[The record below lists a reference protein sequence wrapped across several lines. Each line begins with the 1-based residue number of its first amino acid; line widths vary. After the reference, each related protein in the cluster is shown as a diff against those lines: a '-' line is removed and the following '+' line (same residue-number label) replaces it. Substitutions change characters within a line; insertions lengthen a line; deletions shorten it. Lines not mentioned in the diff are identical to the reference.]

1 MRRGTLQEV
10 ARRDGLAHGMRFCC
24 ACFVWP
30 QTMAAV
36 IFCKIVFLCDS
47 TAGRFLLMQN
57 HDHVLY
63 HKYQA
68 VIVAPID
75 GGTNYCMMDV

>member
-1 MRRGTLQEV
+1 
-10 ARRDGLAHGMRFCC
+10 
-24 ACFVWP
+24 
-30 QTMAAV
+30 MAAV